1 MANITS
7 LANPIG
13 ANKPVRYM
21 DNNVLDYVIWHDID
35 LAEAAAAKGSALAA
49 SDTIEAIRVPANTA
63 IVDVWAQKVTAMTGS
78 STDVTFDIGLT
89 GGDVDKWVD
98 GWDFDAAAV
107 GSFATPV
114 GVSQSI
120 PLATSDTVDILIATQ
135 TGSVT
140 GGVVRVFASCVD
152 LNVKGRGA
160 IAQPKS

>member
-1 MANITS
+1 MATVTT
-7 LANPIG
+7 LANPLS

-21 DNNVLDYVIWHDID
+21 DNNVLDYIFWQDID
-35 LAEAAAAKGSALAA
+35 LAEAAAAKGSAPAA
-49 SDTIEAIRVPANTA
+49 ADVIEAIRVPSNTA
-63 IVDVWAQKVTAMTGS
+63 IVDVWVQKVTAMTGS
-78 STDVTFDIGLT
+78 STDVTLDVGIT

-120 PLATSDTVDILIATQ
+120 PLSASDTVDILIATQ
-135 TGSVT
+135 TGTVT
-140 GGVVRVFASCVD
+140 GGVIRVFASCVD
-152 LNVKGRGA
+152 LNVKARGQ